1 MVRQGDSCGAIRHA
15 VLTRLWDAMAEGV
28 FFAWGYLLLANN
40 NPFSL
45 LSHDIFLPI
54 LFFVAMTIALGALS
68 LAAAKAKGVVPASE
82 ERAAAQAY
90 LCAAASS
97 MLLGVAISCGLPPAA
112 TVLGAS
118 VLVAGSLFSFAR
130 LFFLRC
136 CYVGPLD
143 IAVEAAMAFAS
154 GIAIFLVS
162 IVAFSGASVLFCYA
176 IMLLFCG
183 LGYARTSMR
192 SYGKPS
198 TSSERGGSAGFSRN
212 GVRSPEAIHPAFFK
226 VTFFLVG
233 MLLAYEFNGTQKTMH
248 FVGVHVDSA
257 QIGGTA
263 FVSFEY
269 LLITAFFLALVVVAY
284 TRFNLVPLAVATAVL
299 VSVSF
304 LSVPTPGL
312 LPFPLLAAVATV
324 FLFMLWFSLCPVLQ
338 AAATA
343 QERAAVYFT
352 ALGFLSLGAL
362 TGSVTAF
369 AVLALLGEEPLF
381 TFFAGFQAAV
391 LLAIVIV
398 LIIFH
403 RDVSVLL
410 GRDSP
415 AKTLD
420 VSRLDD
426 RCSMLAIRYGLTKRE
441 SEILGL
447 LARGRNVPSVAEE
460 LSVSKSTVRS
470 HVLQIYRKAGVNSR
484 QELLDLIYGEGDL
497 F

>member
-1 MVRQGDSCGAIRHA
+1 MARQVDSCGSIRRAVHA
-15 VLTRLWDAMAEGV
+15 RLWDAMAEGV
-28 FFAWGYLLLANN
+28 FFAWGYLLLANSN
-40 NPFSL
+40 TFSL
-45 LSHDIFLPI
+45 LSRDIFLPI
-54 LFFVAMTIALGALS
+54 LFFIAMAIVLGALS
-68 LAAAKAKGVVPASE
+68 LAAAKAKDGAPTSG
-82 ERAAAQAY
+82 ERAATQAY

-97 MLLGVAISCGLPPAA
+97 MLLGVAIPCGLSPVAA
-112 TVLGAS
+112 VLGAS

-136 CYVGPLD
+136 SCADPLD
-143 IAVEAAMAFAS
+143 VAVEVTMAFAS
-154 GIAIFLVS
+154 GIAIFSVS
-162 IVAFSGASVLFCYA
+162 IVAFSGASLLFCYS

-183 LGYARTSMR
+183 LGYARASML
-192 SYGKPS
+192 SCGKSS
-198 TSSERGGSAGFSRN
+198 TSSEKGGDAGSP
-212 GVRSPEAIHPAFFK
+212 RSGLHSPKAIHPAFFR

-248 FVGVHVDSA
+248 FVGVHVESA

-263 FVSFEY
+263 LVSFEY
-269 LLITAFFLALVVVAY
+269 LLIAAFFLVLVVVAY
-284 TRFNLVPLAVATAVL
+284 TRFNLVPLAIAIAIL
-299 VSVSF
+299 ISASF
-304 LSVPTPGL
+304 LSVPTPDL

-343 QERAAVYFT
+343 RERSAVYFS
-352 ALGFLSLGAL
+352 ALGSLSLGAL
-362 TGSVTAF
+362 AGSVIAF
-369 AVLALLGEEPLF
+369 VALAFLGEEALF
-381 TFFAGFQAAV
+381 AFFAGFQATV
-391 LLAIVIV
+391 LVAIVIV
-398 LIIFH
+398 LIIFY
-403 RDVSVLL
+403 RDISVLL
-410 GRDSP
+410 GHDSP
-415 AKTLD
+415 AKALD

-426 RCSMLAIRYGLTKRE
+426 RCSMLAIRYRLTKRE